1 MKKAIFTL
9 LFALMAV
16 TGWAQRSPHAL
27 GLHFGGATADIEY
40 QYHFSQKNFLNVDA
54 GIFNLGDGFTVSA
67 IYNWNIRQWSDWT
80 PRAGTWKFWGGVG
93 AAAGGTTYD
102 KYDGGFIGPMGNLG
116 FGITFDGA
124 PVTLGLDYR
133 PMVAIVFG
141 DETGILT
148 PGFWNFGLT
157 VTYRF

>member
-1 MKKAIFTL
+1 M
-9 LFALMAV
+9 
-16 TGWAQRSPHAL
+16 
-27 GLHFGGATADIEY
+27 
-40 QYHFSQKNFLNVDA
+40 
-54 GIFNLGDGFTVSA
+54 
-67 IYNWNIRQWSDWT
+67 
-80 PRAGTWKFWGGVG
+80 G

-141 DETGILT
+141 DETGVLT

>member
-67 IYNWNIRQWSDWT
+67 IYNWNIR
-80 PRAGTWKFWGGVG
+80 
-93 AAAGGTTYD
+93 
-102 KYDGGFIGPMGNLG
+102 
-116 FGITFDGA
+116 
-124 PVTLGLDYR
+124 
-133 PMVAIVFG
+133 
-141 DETGILT
+141 
-148 PGFWNFGLT
+148 
-157 VTYRF
+157 